1 MAPGVRSLTVL
12 AAMLVLAPGCFLVF
26 DGDGGS
32 TPCALDDI
40 PEPAPAPQ
48 RNPENLECQSFG
60 GPICDSRCG
69 PCPEVALVPLP
80 TWGFCG
86 SPCEQL
92 SESACAAAPE
102 CRVIKDLG
110 CTRSGDCATDFLMCL
125 PTDQLVDPAIA
136 CRTALDG
143 TACSRNPACTA
154 FHYRKPTG
162 LRDATRVLAFAA
174 CEPEGQVPG
183 TCYGPVTCA
192 LPKPACGGL
201 EMAEI
206 RSGCYTGRCLPVG
219 ACEPVPPPV

>member
-1 MAPGVRSLTVL
+1 MRYWALLATALALASGCVL
-12 AAMLVLAPGCFLVF
+12 IF
-26 DGDGGS
+26 DGDGG
-32 TPCALDDI
+32 TQPCALDDI
-40 PEPAPAPQ
+40 PESAPLPQ

-69 PCPEVALVPLP
+69 PCPEIAEADIAPSP

-125 PTDQLVDPAIA
+125 PTDQIVDPAVA

-143 TACSRNPACTA
+143 TTCSRNPACTA
-154 FHYRKPTG
+154 FHYREPTG
-162 LRDATRVLAFAA
+162 LRDATRILAFAA
-174 CEPEGQVPG
+174 CEPEGSVPG
-183 TCYGPVTCA
+183 TCYGPVTCDA
-192 LPKPACGGL
+192 ASPLCGAFA
-201 EMAEI
+201 EAEI
-206 RSGCYTGRCLPVG
+206 RNGCYTGRCLPVG
-219 ACEPVPPPV
+219 ACEPVPPPI